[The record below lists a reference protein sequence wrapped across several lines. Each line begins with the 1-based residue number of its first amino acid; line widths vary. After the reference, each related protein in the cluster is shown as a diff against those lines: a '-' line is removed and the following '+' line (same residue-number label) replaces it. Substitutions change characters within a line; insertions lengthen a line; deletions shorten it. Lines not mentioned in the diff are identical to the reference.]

1 MSKKILTFLLVLS
14 LFAVAALADGEG
26 IHTYNS
32 AQTEFPTNWS
42 PHQNQTQID
51 SELMT
56 NLGNGLYTFD
66 YNDEEDGYKVVPDAA
81 ADFPVDVT
89 ADYVGAWE
97 DGTHITAGDFVTSAK
112 LLLNPEAQNHRADM
126 LYSGNLVIEN
136 AEAYLKQGIAS
147 DTALSVVMGAE
158 ELSVEDLLAKYG
170 EEAGCINWGNSFGDT
185 YDFEAKAWT
194 GEAEDAV
201 VKTPLTLAELYA
213 FYTTGEGRA
222 YATWASDEQMVEWAN
237 DELFMP
243 YMQFAGAMD
252 FDKVGIQA
260 PDDHTLVLVLAKP
273 LSGFYLY
280 YSLTDYW
287 LVNETLYHAC
297 ETTTDGVYNNTYG
310 TSKETSM
317 SFGPYRLAEFQSD
330 KTYLLEKNPHWYGWN
345 DPVNEG
351 WYQTDAM
358 RVDCVS
364 EISTR
369 MEMFM
374 SGLLD
379 VVGLDKDHIGDYAT
393 SEYTYYDE
401 GDSVFAMVF
410 NPEFSALKT
419 AQEQAGAHINKTIL
433 TLKDFRMAMSLG
445 LNRQEFCL
453 AASPTNEPAFALYGG
468 QIVADPEQGLF
479 YRTTDVAK
487 QVVVDF
493 WGLTDE
499 IGEGKLYADADEA
512 IDSLSGYNLE
522 MARQYFDAAYD
533 EAIAQ
538 GLMKEDDVVE
548 IMVGTPNETSAFYN
562 SGYDFIVNNYTEAV
576 KGTKLEGKFVVTD
589 EEMDKYPTF
598 RRGDRYHPL
607 IYRMQQ
613 RLADLAYYTIRV
625 DGIYGSGTERAV
637 RLFQQIN
644 GLKPTGIAD
653 GATQA
658 RLYSKDAK
666 SYHDWI
672 PGGTSYTLYRSNYYQ
687 AAVVPLQ
694 RRLREL
700 GYYAGAADGYFGSAT
715 YRAVRNFQSRNGLV
729 VTGAADPATQARLY
743 SASAK
748 PASSAP
754 SGSPAGYRLLYWG
767 CKGEAVLRLQRAL
780 LAAGYTQVRTAD
792 GIYGKWTYDAVRAFQ
807 RNHGLAVDGIA
818 GRKTQNALY
827 GTHY

>member
-14 LFAVAALADGEG
+14 LFAAAALADGEG

-89 ADYVGAWE
+89 ADYVGGDWNIAEGEEGRAWKIALRDDLAWE
-97 DGTHITAGDFVTSAK
+97 DGTPITAGDFVTSAK

-351 WYQTDAM
+351 WYQTDAI

-379 VVGLDKDHIGDYAT
+379 VVGLDKDHIG
-393 SEYTYYDE
+393 
-401 GDSVFAMVF
+401 V
-410 NPEFSALKT
+410 SALKT

-576 KGTKLEGKFVVTD
+576 KGTKLEGKLTFKRDATLGNGFGTALRNNQVDMLFGVGWTGSTFDPYGLIEAYVEDDYRYDPAWNPDETMLTCTLDGEDYTASVRTWQQAITNETVTA
-589 EEMDKYPTF
+589 K
-598 RRGDRYHPL
+598 
-607 IYRMQQ
+607 
-613 RLADLAYYTIRV
+613 
-625 DGIYGSGTERAV
+625 
-637 RLFQQIN
+637 
-644 GLKPTGIAD
+644 KAD
-653 GATQA
+653 GT
-658 RLYSKDAK
+658 DAELNV
-666 SYHDWI
+666 SADAEQRILVLSQLENVILQNYDFI
-672 PGGTSYTLYRSNYYQ
+672 PLMGDS
-687 AAVVPLQ
+687 
-694 RRLREL
+694 
-700 GYYAGAADGYFGSAT
+700 
-715 YRAVRNFQSRNGLV
+715 
-729 VTGAADPATQARLY
+729 
-743 SASAK
+743 SAK
-748 PASSAP
+748 LKGMQVEYHTEGEVFPLSRGGIKYMTYNYDDAEWNAFVASQ
-754 SGSPAGYRLLYWG
+754 GG
-767 CKGEAVLRLQRAL
+767 VLN
-780 LAAGYTQVRTAD
+780 Y
-792 GIYGKWTYDAVRAFQ
+792 K
-807 RNHGLAVDGIA
+807 
-818 GRKTQNALY
+818 
-827 GTHY
+827 